1 MIPEKSRRTH
11 RMGHI
16 SRGAARVTHA
26 PRPCVM
32 IDELG
37 RGEAE
42 TQTRVSRRHVMTSSE
57 GLH

>member
-32 IDELG
+32 MNLDEE
-37 RGEAE
+37 RRRRR
-42 TQTRVSRRHVMTSSE
+42 RVFRDDT
-57 GLH
+57 